1 MARVSSVTRQQ
12 AASARRASR
21 PDLKGRSRCRP
32 CAEKRTSS
40 LPLPPSPERERLINL
55 RGLIYFRKLPG
66 RRLRKEKRE
75 LRDPA
80 RKMDAPRRAARHASA
95 KHAAAVSAAVR
106 RDRRDRRA
114 RSVESGEEEGG
125 DWDSGTWVEEEEEE
139 EEENWQ

>member
-1 MARVSSVTRQQ
+1 MARVPSVTRQQ

-21 PDLKGRSRCRP
+21 PDLNWIP
-32 CAEKRTSS
+32 CARC
-40 LPLPPSPERERLINL
+40 LPHIGKLPPSPDRERLINL
-55 RGLIYFRKLPG
+55 RGLIYYGKLLG

-75 LRDPA
+75 LRDLV

-106 RDRRDRRA
+106 RDRRDRRDRRA
-114 RSVESGEEEGG
+114 RSVESREEEGG